1 MTRETVTA
9 KLASIGRC
17 IARVRARTPETAA
30 ALAADVDAQDIISIN
45 LQRAVQLAVDVA
57 GVLIAD
63 KGLSPPS
70 TMADSFHTLAAAGLI
85 DSDLSKRLARA
96 VGFRNVSVHEY
107 EDIDWEIVF
116 SIATRQVSDF
126 ESFVGA
132 VRGQFE

>member
-9 KLASIGRC
+9 KLASIARC
-17 IARVRARTPETAA
+17 IERIRERTPETVAD
-30 ALAADVDAQDIISIN
+30 LAADADAQDIISIN
-45 LQRAVQLAVDVA
+45 LQRAVQLAVDLA

-63 KGLSPPS
+63 RGLSPPS
-70 TMADSFHTLAAAGLI
+70 TMAEAFRTLEAAGLI
-85 DSDLSKRLARA
+85 DSDLSERLARA

-126 ESFVGA
+126 ESFAGA
-132 VRGQFE
+132 VRGLFE